1 MAANSFIRYRMI
13 QALHPLPLQCGHEV
27 RVIAPSRS
35 LSLVDAHVRALAIQ
49 RLSALGLKV
58 TFASYAEENSL
69 YYNNGSIAHRVHDLH
84 EAFKD
89 PQVKAILTTLGG
101 YTANQL
107 LAHLDYELIKANPK
121 IFCGFSDI
129 TALSNA
135 IYAKTGL
142 VTYSGPHFS
151 SFGMLHGFDYTLEY
165 FKKIF
170 FEQNPICLTS
180 SPKWSND
187 AWHKDQGN
195 RSFYNNDGM
204 FIINK
209 GAARG
214 CIVGGNLC
222 TLNLLQGTEYMPSLE
237 NKILFLEDDALTG
250 TDFLFNFDRDLQS
263 LMHLPS
269 FAKVKGIV
277 LGRAEKECAMS
288 REKWTALIKNKPEL
302 DHIPVIGGADFGH
315 TTPFFTFPIGG
326 EVRIEAHETA
336 LVTLIQP

>member
-1 MAANSFIRYRMI
+1 MI
-13 QALHPLPLQCGHEV
+13 STLPPLPLQRGHEV

-35 LSLVDAHVRALAIQ
+35 LGLVSDSVRALALQ
-49 RLSALGLKV
+49 RLTELGLKV
-58 TFASYAEENSL
+58 TFSRYAEESSP
-69 YYNNGSIAHRVHDLH
+69 YYNNGSIAHRVYDLH

-107 LAHLDYELIKANPK
+107 LKYVDYELIKENPK

-151 SFGMLHGFDYTLEY
+151 SFGMLHGFEYTLEY
-165 FKKIF
+165 FTKMF
-170 FEQNPICLTS
+170 FEQNTVSLTS
-180 SPKWSND
+180 SSQWSND
-187 AWHKDQGN
+187 AWYKDQESRTYYPN
-195 RSFYNNDGM
+195 EGM
-204 FIINK
+204 FVINK
-209 GAARG
+209 GTAQG

-222 TLNLLQGTEYMPSLE
+222 TLNLLQGTEYMPNIE

-250 TDFLFNFDRDLQS
+250 KDFLFNFDRDLQS
-263 LMHLPS
+263 LMHLPH
-269 FAKVKGIV
+269 FASVKGIV
-277 LGRAEKECAMS
+277 LGRAEKESAMS
-288 REKWTALIKNKPEL
+288 QEKWVALIKNKPEL
-302 DHIPVIGGADFGH
+302 DTIPVIGGADFGH

-326 EVRIEAHETA
+326 EVRIEAQDKA
-336 LVTLIQP
+336 FITLL

>member
-1 MAANSFIRYRMI
+1 MI
-13 QALHPLPLQCGHEV
+13 QALHPLPLQCGHEI
-27 RVIAPSRS
+27 RVVAPSRS
-35 LSLVDAHVRALAIQ
+35 LRLVNAHVKALAMQ
-49 RLSALGLKV
+49 RLTELGLNV
-58 TFASYAEENSL
+58 TFSFYAEESNPH
-69 YYNNGSIAHRVHDLH
+69 YNNGSVAHRVHDLH

-101 YTANQL
+101 YNANQL
-107 LAHLDYELIKANPK
+107 LEHLDYELIKENPK

-170 FEQNPICLTS
+170 FEQNPICLAS
-180 SPKWSND
+180 SLQWSND
-187 AWHKDQGN
+187 AWHKDQEN
-195 RSFYNNDGM
+195 RTFYHNNGM
-204 FIINK
+204 FTINE
-209 GAARG
+209 GIAQG

-222 TLNLLQGTEYMPSLE
+222 TLNLLQGTDYMPHIE

-250 TDFLFNFDRDLQS
+250 KDFLFNFDRDLQS
-263 LMHLPS
+263 LMHVPN
-269 FAKVKGIV
+269 FATVKGIV
-277 LGRAEKECAMS
+277 LGRAEKECSMS
-288 REKWTALIKNKPEL
+288 KDKWMALIKNKPEL

-326 EVRIEAHETA
+326 EVRIEAQEN
-336 LVTLIQP
+336 VSITLL